1 MNIRPHIPNL
11 FTIGNLVCGS
21 LAVILIAQEGFIHW
35 AVLLIGLAG
44 ILDVFD
50 GAVARALGVSSPIG
64 RELDSLADVISFGLA
79 PSVMVYSMMETL
91 LPSQFEFLKYIAFLN
106 VVCAAIRLA
115 KFNISTD
122 QTTDFSGM
130 PSPANGIF
138 WASIGAYFWEILELQ
153 TSQIPGW
160 HITYF
165 TVTKFTPF
173 VLLGL
178 AILFVLT
185 SLLMVSKIRMFSF
198 KFKKGGFATNKI
210 PFIFIGTVL
219 LFPFITWFG
228 FHSFFLC
235 VPLGIL
241 WYIVLSFVYHFN
253 LKKEVA

>member
-21 LAVILIAQEGFIHW
+21 LAVILIAQEGFVHW
-35 AVLLIGLAG
+35 GVLLIGLAG
-44 ILDVFD
+44 IFDVFD

-64 RELDSLADVISFGLA
+64 RELDSLADVISFGLF
-79 PSVMVYSMMETL
+79 PSVMVYTMMGEL
-91 LPSQFEFLKYIAFLN
+91 LPAEISFLKYFAFLN

-138 WASIGAYFWEILELQ
+138 WASVGAFFWEQFIMRVNGQ
-153 TSQIPGW
+153 
-160 HITYF
+160 F
-165 TVTKFTPF
+165 TVFIRVSYFPYI
-173 VLLGL
+173 LGTL
-178 AILFVLT
+178 SFLFFLT
-185 SLLMVSKIRMFSF
+185 SFLMVSKIRMFSF
-198 KFKKGGFATNKI
+198 KFKKGGFAANKI

-219 LFPFITWFG
+219 LFPIITWFG

-241 WYIVLSFVYHFN
+241 WYITLSLVYHFS
-253 LKKEVA
+253 LKKSVA

>member
-44 ILDVFD
+44 IFDVFD

-79 PSVMVYSMMETL
+79 PSVMVYSMMDEM
-91 LPSQFEFLKYIAFLN
+91 LPEDLNFLKYIAFLN
-106 VVCAAIRLA
+106 VICAAIRLA

-122 QTTDFSGM
+122 QTSDFSGM

-138 WASIGAYFWEILELQ
+138 WASIGAWFWEQLELQ
-153 TSQIPGW
+153 PMLTHGW
-160 HITYF
+160 NIS
-165 TVTKFTPF
+165 
-173 VLLGL
+173 LGISNEVFL
-178 AILFVLT
+178 ISVFLFFL
-185 SLLMVSKIRMFSF
+185 SSFLMVSKIRMFSF
-198 KFKKGGFATNKI
+198 KFKKGGFASNKI

-219 LFPFITWFG
+219 LFPLITWFG

-241 WYIVLSFVYHFN
+241 WYIALSFVYHFS
-253 LKKEVA
+253 LKRSAA

>member
-21 LAVILIAQEGFIHW
+21 LAVILIAQEGFVHW

-44 ILDVFD
+44 IFDVFD

-64 RELDSLADVISFGLA
+64 RELDSLADVISFGLF
-79 PSVMVYSMMETL
+79 PSVMVYSMMNEM
-91 LPSQFEFLKYIAFLN
+91 LPSEMNFLKYLAFLN
-106 VVCAAIRLA
+106 VICAAIRLA
-115 KFNISTD
+115 RFNISTD
-122 QTTDFSGM
+122 QTKDFSGM

-138 WASIGAYFWEILELQ
+138 WASIGAFFWEQFIMRLNGQSTLLIWARYIPYIL
-153 TSQIPGW
+153 G
-160 HITYF
+160 
-165 TVTKFTPF
+165 
-173 VLLGL
+173 VLG
-178 AILFVLT
+178 ILFFLT
-185 SLLMVSKIRMFSF
+185 SFLMVSKIRMFSF

-241 WYIVLSFVYHFN
+241 WYIVLSFVYHVN